1 MKRAIGVSVVL
12 LGLGML
18 ASWYF
23 WAVLPERYPIHWNA
37 AGVPDGFASKW
48 IGALLLP
55 WVGLGVSLLVALLL
69 RLDPRKANVEASM
82 KAVEVIMIAMNGFFL
97 ALHLMSLQAALSPKM
112 HLSTAM
118 MMLLLGGLFLCI
130 GAVMP
135 MLRSNFFAGIRTP
148 WTLSSEVVWEKT
160 HRFAAWSMGLAGL
173 LTMVLALF
181 VSGQAGLWVAIA
193 LTLVGSMLPVVY
205 SYLLYRKEGHHG
217 HHAA

>member
-1 MKRAIGVSVVL
+1 MKRAIGVSVLL
-12 LGLGML
+12 LGVGML

-23 WAVLPERYPIHWNA
+23 WGALPERYPIHWNA

-55 WVGLGVSLLVALLL
+55 WVGLGLSLLVAFLL
-69 RLDPRKANVEASM
+69 RLDPRKANIEASM
-82 KAVEVIMIAMNGFFL
+82 KAIEVIMIAMNGFFL
-97 ALHLMSLQAALSPKM
+97 ALHLMSLQAAMSPKM
-112 HLSTAM
+112 HLSSQW

-148 WTLSSEVVWEKT
+148 WTLSSDVVWEKT

-173 LTMVLALF
+173 LTMLLGLF
-181 VSGQAGLWVAIA
+181 VKGQTGFFVAIA
-193 LTLVGSMLPVVY
+193 LILVGSLLPVVY
-205 SYLLYRKEGHHG
+205 SYLLYRKEGLHHN
-217 HHAA
+217 HAT